1 MRDIVGYNPT
11 LAETAVDFLANLPS
25 QDRERTQAEV
35 HRFIRWFGL
44 HRRVT
49 EIGPLDIASYAE
61 HISPAAIQPVKSFL
75 GYIHRKG
82 FTKLNLA
89 PHLRVKKISSKTTTS
104 FQQGAQTSTSLTPQ
118 GFAKLEAELAALKSQ
133 RSHISEELHKAAADK
148 DFREN
153 APLDAARERKSHL
166 EGRIQELESILKSA
180 RIMDENRTPSKVKIG
195 DTVVL
200 SDLSSSKE
208 FRYVLVDCKETNPG
222 LGKISIASPLGQALL
237 GKESGQTIELTAPAG
252 TFSYR
257 IKNIR

>member
-1 MRDIVGYNPT
+1 MRDIPDYNPT
-11 LAETAVDFLANLPS
+11 LVEIAVDFLANLTS

-35 HRFIRWFGL
+35 HKFIRWLGL

-61 HISPAAIQPVKSFL
+61 QISPTAIQPVKSFL
-75 GYIHRKG
+75 SYIHRKG
-82 FTKLNLA
+82 FTKVNLA
-89 PHLRVKKISSKTTTS
+89 PHLRVKKISSKTTT
-104 FQQGAQTSTSLTPQ
+104 FLQQGAQTSTSLTAQ

-153 APLDAARERKSHL
+153 APLDAVRERKSHL
-166 EGRIQELESILKSA
+166 EGRIQELESTLKSA
-180 RIMDENRTPSKVKIG
+180 RIMDENRTTSKVKIG
-195 DTVVL
+195 DTVML
-200 SDLSSSKE
+200 CDLSSGKE
-208 FRYVLVDCKETNPG
+208 FRYVLVDYKETNPG
-222 LGKISIASPLGQALL
+222 LGKISIASPLGKALL
-237 GKESGQTIELTAPAG
+237 GKENGQTIELTAPAG